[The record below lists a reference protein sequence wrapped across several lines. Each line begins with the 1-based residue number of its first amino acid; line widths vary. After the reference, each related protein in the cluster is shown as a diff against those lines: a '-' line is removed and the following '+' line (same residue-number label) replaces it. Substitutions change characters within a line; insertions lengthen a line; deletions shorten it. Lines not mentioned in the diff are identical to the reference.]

1 MAMRFAGDRTG
12 TSFDP
17 MSLRSAGSAGNYSA
31 AAGVVDA
38 GKTFTSMRE
47 KAPKYDAL
55 SNTAM
60 QAQSA
65 EKRAAMQAEANVTS
79 AGMQAYGA
87 GKQSQLQAQAAIEAA
102 EIQAEASKQS
112 ATMGALGSI
121 GSAALGMFSFSDES
135 TKDAIAPIETA
146 LEKLRDLK
154 PVTFYYKKEYGDP
167 KRRHHGFIAQE
178 FKQVLPDA
186 TYTDEKTGKLCIDPI
201 DVIGL
206 LVRGNQ
212 ELQARVSRLEAK
224 AALAAV

>member
-1 MAMRFAGDRTG
+1 MAMRFAGDKTG

-65 EKRAAMQAEANVTS
+65 EKRAAMQAEANVTA

-112 ATMGALGSI
+112 SMMGAIGSI
-121 GSAALGMFSFSDES
+121 GSAALGLFSDES
-135 TKDAIAPIETA
+135 TKDAITPIETA

>member
-1 MAMRFAGDRTG
+1 MAMRFAGDKTG

-65 EKRAAMQAEANVTS
+65 EKRAAMEAEANVTS

-112 ATMGALGSI
+112 SMMGAIGSI
-121 GSAALGMFSFSDES
+121 GSAAIGLFSDES
-135 TKDAIAPIETA
+135 TKDSITPIETA

-154 PVTFYYKKEYGDP
+154 PVTFYYKKEYGDS

>member
-1 MAMRFAGDRTG
+1 MAMRFAGDKTG

-65 EKRAAMQAEANVTS
+65 EKRAAMQAEANVTA

-112 ATMGALGSI
+112 SMMGAIGSI
-121 GSAALGMFSFSDES
+121 GSAALGLFSDES

>member
-65 EKRAAMQAEANVTS
+65 EKRAAMQAEANVTA

-112 ATMGALGSI
+112 SMMGAIGSI
-121 GSAALGMFSFSDES
+121 GSAALGLFSDES

>member
-1 MAMRFAGDRTG
+1 MRFAGSKTG
-12 TSFDP
+12 VDFSP
-17 MSLRSAGSAGNYSA
+17 VSLRSAGSAGNYSA
-31 AAGVVDA
+31 AAQVVDA
-38 GKTFTSMRE
+38 GKTFESMRE
-47 KAPKYDAL
+47 KAPRFDEL

-60 QAQSA
+60 QTQSA
-65 EKRAAMQAEANVTS
+65 EKQAAMNAEANVTA

-87 GKQSQLQAQAAIEAA
+87 GKSSQLQAQATIEAA
-102 EIQAEASKQS
+102 EIQAEASKQNS
-112 ATMGALGSI
+112 MMGAI
-121 GSAALGMFSFSDES
+121 GKIGGAAITGLFGLSDES
-135 TKDAIAPIETA
+135 TKDAITPIETA
-146 LEKLRDLK
+146 LEKLRELK

-167 KRRHHGFIAQE
+167 KRRHHGFVAQE

-186 TYTDEKTGKLCIDPI
+186 TYIDEKTGKLCIDTM